1 MRVYA
6 LPPSHFLAVWYKY
19 TRGYVYTFFFGER
32 RKFASVQ
39 QQQVLVRMRQ
49 KTQNFFSS
57 FAFALHCSGINS
69 RRSRIC
75 GRTLLFHTLLS
86 VWLGDDWN
94 VSTLAFFGKPDG
106 GEFLWLHDNF
116 SSALMHFWCFYVST
130 HHIQMY
136 ADETFGSW
144 IARWSY
150 RDCDMLR
157 KFSAVVHRL
166 ILFSLGF
173 FFCGN
178 NFGWHLFYS
187 VCFLCEVLLVLTRI
201 VAGNPTSTTRPLDVC
216 EFFFGHIMC
225 CVFRVCRRSASIDI
239 FDISFVRR
247 KYPIYIYFLSLSIGF
262 FLTGKKF
269 LLRWVASRFFCP
281 VPGHFS

>member
-1 MRVYA
+1 MCI
-6 LPPSHFLAVWYKY
+6 H
-19 TRGYVYTFFFGER
+19 FFFGER
-32 RKFASVQ
+32 RKFASVQQ

-94 VSTLAFFGKPDG
+94 VSSLLLAFFGKPDG

-136 ADETFGSW
+136 ADETLGSW
-144 IARWSY
+144 IARWSH

-166 ILFSLGF
+166 ILFSLC

-187 VCFLCEVLLVLTRI
+187 VYFLCEVLLVLTRR

-216 EFFFGHIMC
+216 EFFFWAYNVL
-225 CVFRVCRRSASIDI
+225 CVSCVSSVCE
-239 FDISFVRR
+239 
-247 KYPIYIYFLSLSIGF
+247 YWYFWYFIRTPQVSNLHLFSLSLHWVFSDWKKVYCVGSRRVFSALSSPAVSRRLSI
-262 FLTGKKF
+262 LIVNYTH
-269 LLRWVASRFFCP
+269 RRQNIA
-281 VPGHFS
+281 

>member
-6 LPPSHFLAVWYKY
+6 LPPSNFFAVWYEC

-39 QQQVLVRMRQ
+39 QQQVLVRTRQ

-94 VSTLAFFGKPDG
+94 VSILLLALFGKPDG
-106 GEFLWLHDNF
+106 GEFLRLHDNF

-136 ADETFGSW
+136 ADEALGSW
-144 IARWSY
+144 IARWSH

-166 ILFSLGF
+166 ILFSF
-173 FFCGN
+173 
-178 NFGWHLFYS
+178 S
-187 VCFLCEVLLVLTRI
+187 LC
-201 VAGNPTSTTRPLDVC
+201 
-216 EFFFGHIMC
+216 
-225 CVFRVCRRSASIDI
+225 
-239 FDISFVRR
+239 
-247 KYPIYIYFLSLSIGF
+247 F
-262 FLTGKKF
+262 FL
-269 LLRWVASRFFCP
+269 R
-281 VPGHFS
+281 